1 MSAEASGNG
10 LDVTL
15 REFVAGQKLFNRY
28 TLIKTL
34 GRGGMGVV
42 WLARDDE
49 LERDVALKFLPEL
62 IIHDRAVLGD
72 LKRETR
78 RSLELTHK
86 NIVRIY
92 DFIHDQTSGCISMEY
107 VDGDTL
113 SNLRADKPRKVFEP
127 DELTDWTSQLC
138 DALDYA
144 HNHARI
150 VHRDL
155 KPANLMVNQRG
166 DLKVADFGI
175 ARSLSDSVSKLT
187 MEHGKSGTL
196 VYMSPQ
202 QLDGERGN
210 HLDDVYS
217 LGASIYE
224 LLTSKPP
231 FYSGNVDRQIREKA
245 PPSMTQRRKELEIEG
260 EPIDPTWEDVVR
272 QCLAKEPARRPQS
285 VSEIAHQLEVP
296 SPKTRRAA
304 RAAAEQS
311 NKRIPLLTAIGIVLL
326 VAVIGAWYF
335 GFLQNFSKAHNV
347 AKTQPII
354 SEPKVSPKASVTPE
368 SAPAPTAIMGR
379 VSVDTVPSGAT
390 ITLGEM
396 LQKGPAMFQ
405 QVRPGKY
412 PMRITLDGYDTI
424 EQQVEVKENQATD
437 LGAITL
443 QRSKPV
449 TEPPT
454 VPAGP
459 KVTANAVYEGTIH
472 VKNESST
479 NVPVAIT
486 IGSDLKSGTMTQSGR
501 RGDVVVKLTGFG
513 DGATLRAV
521 TDEVISAPKGINWEP
536 ESFTLHFADDSKS
549 ATYECVAD
557 GKTYVADLSAQSAP
571 VVKASPIY
579 NGTIRAKGESAGSG
593 TPLTLNLA
601 ADRRSGTMTQTSK
614 SGDTVVRFNGIWDGD
629 IIRAVTNEVIS
640 KPKNIQW
647 KPESFTLRFADDGKT
662 AFYECTADEK
672 TYLANLAAST
682 QPRTFFENAP
692 YAAPT
697 ALATPTPR
705 IPEKSWDRPHIY
717 LQIADESQRKLA
729 MKLRESLLR
738 AGYTVVGIQNVSGN
752 EDIPTQSSELRF
764 FTPTDSAE
772 AQRITKEIGSFFG
785 NAGIFADLPEA
796 MPYVSHARQYEIWFS
811 SAFH

>member
-1 MSAEASGNG
+1 VTGEASGGGNG

-15 REFVAGQKLFNRY
+15 REFVTGQKLFNRY

-92 DFIHDQTSGCISMEY
+92 DFVHDQASGCISMEY

-175 ARSLSDSVSKLT
+175 ARSLSDSISKLT

-217 LGASIYE
+217 FGASIYE

-231 FYSGNVDRQIREKA
+231 FYSGNVDRQIREKV

-260 EPIDPTWEDVVR
+260 DPIDAAWEEVVAR
-272 QCLAKEPARRPQS
+272 CLAKNPARRPQS
-285 VSEIAHQLEVP
+285 VAEIATRLEVP

-304 RAAAEQS
+304 RAAKQS
-311 NKRIPLLTAIGIVLL
+311 SKRIGLIITGAVLIVAAAISG
-326 VAVIGAWYF
+326 WYF
-335 GFLQNFSKAHNV
+335 GFFQNFGKARNV
-347 AKTQPII
+347 VTTQP
-354 SEPKVSPKASVTPE
+354 SVTEPKASPE
-368 SAPAPTAIMGR
+368 PSAPIETPAPPTAAP
-379 VSVDTVPSGAT
+379 VPAASVAE
-390 ITLGEM
+390 L
-396 LQKGPAMFQ
+396 
-405 QVRPGKY
+405 
-412 PMRITLDGYDTI
+412 
-424 EQQVEVKENQATD
+424 
-437 LGAITL
+437 
-443 QRSKPV
+443 
-449 TEPPT
+449 PT

-459 KVTANAVYEGTIH
+459 KVTANALYQGTIH

-479 NVPVAIT
+479 NVPLMIT

-501 RGDVVVKLTGFG
+501 RGDVVVKFTGVW
-513 DGATLRAV
+513 DGATLHAV
-521 TDEVISAPKGINWEP
+521 TDEVVSTPKGINWDP
-536 ESFTLHFADDSKS
+536 ESFTLHFAGDGKS

-571 VVKASPIY
+571 VVKAASIY
-579 NGTIRAKGESAGSG
+579 KGTIRAKGESAGSG
-593 TPLTLNLA
+593 TPLTINLA
-601 ADRRSGTMTQTSK
+601 ADRKSGTMTQSSK
-614 SGDTVVRFNGIWDGD
+614 SGDTIVRFNGIWDGD
-629 IIRAVTNEVIS
+629 ILRAVTNEVIS

-647 KPESFTLRFADDGKT
+647 KPESFTLRFAEDGKRGS
-662 AFYECTADEK
+662 YECNSEGHTYTA
-672 TYLANLAAST
+672 
-682 QPRTFFENAP
+682 
-692 YAAPT
+692 
-697 ALATPTPR
+697 
-705 IPEKSWDRPHIY
+705 
-717 LQIADESQRKLA
+717 
-729 MKLRESLLR
+729 
-738 AGYTVVGIQNVSGN
+738 
-752 EDIPTQSSELRF
+752 ELS
-764 FTPTDSAE
+764 P
-772 AQRITKEIGSFFG
+772 
-785 NAGIFADLPEA
+785 P
-796 MPYVSHARQYEIWFS
+796 
-811 SAFH
+811 